1 MTQLTLA
8 FDARPASLPYSGR
21 TALSRECSQAA
32 AKQAAVTRATKT
44 AAYLAW
50 LRANAP
56 ASDHDAKRHFD
67 RWPMSTIT
75 SIRNGIN
82 DRAREAGQPEPIRA
96 VDKVPGPYGT
106 PVTRWSLR
114 GAGREGER

>member
-1 MTQLTLA
+1 MTQLALA

-21 TALSRECSQAA
+21 TALSRECSKAA

-50 LRANAP
+50 LAAHGP
-56 ASDHDAKRHFD
+56 ASDHDAQRRFG
-67 RWPMSTIT
+67 WPMSSIT

-82 DRAREAGQPEPIRA
+82 DRAIAEGQAAPIRA
-96 VDKVPGPYGT
+96 RDKVPGPYGT
-106 PVTRWSLR
+106 PVTRWEVR
-114 GAGREGER
+114 

>member
-1 MTQLTLA
+1 MTQLA
-8 FDARPASLPYSGR
+8 FDYTAPPPTLPYSGR
-21 TALSRECSQAA
+21 TALSRECSKAA
-32 AKQAAVTRATKT
+32 ADASASTRETKT
-44 AAYLAW
+44 ALYLAW

-82 DRAREAGQPEPIRA
+82 DRAIAEGLPAPIRA
-96 VDKVPGPYGT
+96 RDKVPGPYGT
-106 PVTRWSLR
+106 PVTRWEVL
-114 GAGREGER
+114 

>member
-1 MTQLTLA
+1 MTQLALA

-21 TALSRECSQAA
+21 TALSRACSKAA
-32 AKQAAVTRATKT
+32 ADASASTRETKT
-44 AAYLAW
+44 ALYLAW

-82 DRAREAGQPEPIRA
+82 DRAIAEGLPAPIRA
-96 VDKVPGPYGT
+96 RDKVPGPYGT
-106 PVTRWSLR
+106 PVTRWEVR
-114 GAGREGER
+114 